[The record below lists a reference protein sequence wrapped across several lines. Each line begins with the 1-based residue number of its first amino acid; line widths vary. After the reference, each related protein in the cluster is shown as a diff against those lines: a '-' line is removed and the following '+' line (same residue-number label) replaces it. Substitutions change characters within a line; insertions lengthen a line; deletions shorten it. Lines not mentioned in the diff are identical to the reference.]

1 MVRPLTIHIARP
13 LPTEPGGADPAP
25 ECAGTD
31 RKTLPAQVRGEQRH
45 RPGVGPIPKP
55 AWIAREQLTKLVI
68 REGGRRARPT
78 RPGMVGK
85 PRWHSPSKIAPNP
98 AMDGAAVDMR
108 TLCDRGNGFAFGDLR
123 DSPNTPIE
131 PRVVRPGE
139 RPQQAPPVDPA
150 EGRAGRAGS
159 VHSITVGP
167 AHPCCKTSGYLLRL
181 RLARR
186 AGRHRGR
193 SPGLHRTGR

>member
-108 TLCDRGNGFAFGDLR
+108 TLCDRGNG
-123 DSPNTPIE
+123 SPSATSETARIRRYSLASCAQVSARNRRRRST
-131 PRVVRPGE
+131 RLKAG
-139 RPQQAPPVDPA
+139 PV
-150 EGRAGRAGS
+150 ELGL
-159 VHSITVGP
+159 SIPLPLAQHTHVARLLATYLGP
-167 AHPCCKTSGYLLRL
+167 
-181 RLARR
+181 
-186 AGRHRGR
+186 
-193 SPGLHRTGR
+193 